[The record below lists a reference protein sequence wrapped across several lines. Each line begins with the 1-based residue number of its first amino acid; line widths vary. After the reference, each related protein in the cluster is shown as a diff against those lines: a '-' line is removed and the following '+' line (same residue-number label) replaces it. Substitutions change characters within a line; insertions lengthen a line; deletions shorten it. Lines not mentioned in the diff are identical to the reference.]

1 MARIT
6 SWGRNSRWPTSIC
19 CRARSRSASLRKAEP
34 CIQSTRLSAVG
45 GRRWRHCQ
53 VSGNCARLCRR
64 VRRSSTRESGRCRI
78 ARSIDWL
85 GSCLKQRPSMPETI
99 TAASS
104 EIVLLSGYD
113 LRRLL
118 NPEVVIEAL
127 REAYAALADKPG
139 DQGRSVG
146 FTIDGGSIH
155 VKSGLLP
162 GSHLA
167 FASKVNVNLP
177 DNWKLRQLPTIQGVV
192 VVSDAKDGKPLAIM
206 DSITLT
212 GIRTA
217 ATAALAAGYG
227 ARKDSKRA
235 AIIGCGAQAEYQLEA
250 LRSVFPL
257 EMITVFDIDGQRAH
271 AFATA
276 WSTATCPVKPM
287 PSIGVA
293 VADADI
299 CVTCT
304 TSNSP
309 VLTDEM
315 DLRGCF
321 VAAVGADNPAKHE
334 IAPGLMRRAR
344 ILVDDIEACASGG
357 DLNHALREGVLT
369 KNQVQADLAELVA
382 GRKIG
387 RSADEELVI
396 FDSSGSGV
404 QDVAAA
410 WAACREARRIGLGAV
425 FDLSGIPSDQAKST
439 S

>member
-1 MARIT
+1 MA
-6 SWGRNSRWPTSIC
+6 
-19 CRARSRSASLRKAEP
+19 E
-34 CIQSTRLSAVG
+34 
-45 GRRWRHCQ
+45 
-53 VSGNCARLCRR
+53 
-64 VRRSSTRESGRCRI
+64 
-78 ARSIDWL
+78 
-85 GSCLKQRPSMPETI
+85 
-99 TAASS
+99 S
-104 EIVLLSGYD
+104 EIVLLSGHD

-118 NPEVVIEAL
+118 NPEVVIAAL
-127 REAYAALADKPG
+127 REAYSALADNRA
-139 DQGRSVG
+139 DQGRSIG
-146 FTIDGGSIH
+146 FMIEGGSIH

-162 GSHLA
+162 GSHLVL
-167 FASKVNVNLP
+167 ASKVNVNLP
-177 DNWKLRQLPTIQGVV
+177 DNTKLRRLPTIQGVV

-217 ATAALAAGYG
+217 AASALAAGYG

-235 AIIGCGAQAEYQLEA
+235 AIIGCGAQAEFQLEA
-250 LRSVFPL
+250 LRTVFPL
-257 EMITVFDIDGQRAH
+257 EMISVFDIDVARAQ

-276 WSTATCPVKPM
+276 WSTATCPVKAM
-287 PSIGVA
+287 PSVGAA

-315 DLRGCF
+315 HLRGCF
-321 VAAVGADNPAKHE
+321 VAAVGADNPEKHE
-334 IAPGLMRRAR
+334 VAPALMRRAR

-369 KNQVQADLAELVA
+369 KDQVHADLANLA
-382 GRKIG
+382 KGQKIG
-387 RSADEELVI
+387 RAADEEVVI

-410 WAACREARRIGLGAV
+410 WVAYREAKRTGVGAR
-425 FDLSGIPSDQAKST
+425 FDLSGVARINTKGT
-439 S
+439 I